1 MAEWIKMPLGTEE
14 GLGSEDF
21 ELDGEPAPL
30 PKIGAEPPNFLPIST
45 VAQRLGGLRC
55 HLVRR

>member
-1 MAEWIKMPLGTEE
+1 MAEWIKMEV